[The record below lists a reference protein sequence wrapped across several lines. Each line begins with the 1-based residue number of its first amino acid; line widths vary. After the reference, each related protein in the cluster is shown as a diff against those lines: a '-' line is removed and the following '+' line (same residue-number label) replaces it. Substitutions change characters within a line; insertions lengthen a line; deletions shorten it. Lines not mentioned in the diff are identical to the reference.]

1 MAYSPSERVR
11 KYAEELAEAEKKEKV
26 DWNGGTYSSQVDEA
40 LSRILDRQPFSYD
53 INADALYKQYA
64 DRYQRQGE
72 KAMRDTIGKASAMTG
87 GYGNSYAATAG
98 VQAYQDYLQGLNDRI
113 PELEGAALDRYNAE
127 GDALARKYS
136 ALAGE
141 RDREYGEWQDA
152 ENARLLAL
160 DRARAAYESE
170 LNTDNAIWQ
179 QEQELDRQRQQQ
191 AAEAGA
197 SIGDF
202 SGYIDMGIMT
212 PEQAELARQAWI
224 AKNKKLAIALGYT
237 GRPTGGGAPKPKE
250 EDKAKTPDYNVA
262 DAAYNKVVGSGNS
275 KSVMADLNAALNGG
289 DISQETYD
297 AAKKAVEAATNQKY
311 KGMN

>member
-1 MAYSPSERVR
+1 MAYTPSERVR

-98 VQAYQDYLQGLNDRI
+98 AQAYQDYLQGLNDRI

-179 QEQELDRQRQQQ
+179 QEQEIRLRQQELQ
-191 AAEAGA
+191 QEMRMLQMQLDAK
-197 SIGDF
+197 
-202 SGYIDMGIMT
+202 SGSGSS
-212 PEQAELARQAWI
+212 
-224 AKNKKLAIALGYT
+224 
-237 GRPTGGGAPKPKE
+237 GGGYNPKPAPKPGDDDE
-250 EDKAKTPDYNVA
+250 TPTPAPDYNVV
-262 DAAYNKVVGSGNS
+262 DAAYNKAVNSGNGS
-275 KSVMADLNAALNGG
+275 STLADLNAAVKSGA
-289 DISQETYD
+289 ITQATYD
-297 AAKKAVEAATNQKY
+297 AAKKAVQYATDPKY

>member
-1 MAYSPSERVR
+1 MAYEPSERVK
-11 KYAEELAEAEKKEKV
+11 KYADELAEAEQQQKV
-26 DWNGGTYSSQVDEA
+26 EWNGGTHSQQIDDA
-40 LSRILDRQPFSYD
+40 LAKILDRQPFSYD

-87 GYGNSYAATAG
+87 GYGNSYAASVGA
-98 VQAYQDYLQGLNDRI
+98 QSYQGYLEGLNDKV
-113 PELEGAALDRYNAE
+113 PELASAALSRYNAE
-127 GDALARKYS
+127 GDQLARDYT
-136 ALAGE
+136 ALVGE
-141 RDREYGEWQDA
+141 RDREYSEWQQQEAARQDA
-152 ENARLLAL
+152 I
-160 DRARAAYESE
+160 DRARASYEDE
-170 LNTDNAIWQ
+170 LRNDQALWEQ
-179 QEQELDRQRQQQ
+179 QQELDRQRQQQ

-197 SIGDF
+197 SIGDY
-202 SGYIDMGIMT
+202 SGYVDMGIMT

-224 AKNKKLAIALGYT
+224 AKNKDLAIALGYT
-237 GRPTGGGAPKPKE
+237 GRPTGGGSPKPKE